1 MGIEGKRAR
10 STAHG
15 KRHGR
20 ITVHILIVALAV
32 AAVSFAARFPRT
44 SSASTV
50 GLSVPAFSLSGLTGT
65 VDSTTANY
73 FATSNANATHDS
85 VAVLTAPSDVA
96 TLRTAG
102 AVSPTAS
109 FSGSVTA
116 AAAVS
121 GQEGAGVT
129 PLADFVDPQQ
139 PFILYTT
146 QPGDSVSAVSAK
158 FGIAQSTL
166 LMNNPE
172 VSDQNLIHN
181 GQQLIIPRKDGI
193 LYKIKPGDTVATIVA
208 QYDNVTA
215 DTVVGYKPNAIGDPN
230 ALPQGVMLLL
240 PGATV
245 KPPPPPP
252 PPPPPIAATPAPASS
267 GGSTGGGGGGSG
279 GSPYPGAN
287 GRFHYPLA
295 HWQGV
300 SDPFGVDPAMNRFHT
315 GIDLDLYSYP
325 HSSVFSACDGVVTTK
340 EYLTYSYGYH
350 VIVDCG
356 DGFSTL
362 YAHLSEIDVNVG
374 QHVSAGTQVG
384 VSGVTGFTTG
394 EHLHFEIRVNGTPV
408 TPQDYLDFGPLEPG
422 A

>member
-32 AAVSFAARFPRT
+32 AAVSFAARFPNS

-65 VDSTTANY
+65 TDSTTANY
-73 FATSNANATHDS
+73 FATSNGNATHDS
-85 VAVLTAPSDVA
+85 VAVLTAPSDVM
-96 TLRTAG
+96 TLRAAG
-102 AVSPTAS
+102 GVSPTAS

-116 AAAVS
+116 AAATS
-121 GQEGAGVT
+121 GQQGAGVK

-146 QPGDSVSAVSAK
+146 QPGDSVSGVSAK
-158 FGIAQSTL
+158 FGIEQSTL
-166 LMNNPE
+166 LMNNTE
-172 VSDQNLIHN
+172 VSDKNLIQN

-193 LYKIKPGDTVATIVA
+193 LYKIKAGDTVATIVG
-208 QYDNVTA
+208 QYDNITA
-215 DTVVGYKPNAIGDPN
+215 DTVVGYKPNAIADPN

-252 PPPPPIAATPAPASS
+252 PPPPPKAAAPNVSS
-267 GGSTGGGGGGSG
+267 GSDGGSG
-279 GSPYPGAN
+279 GTPYPGAN

-315 GIDLDLYSYP
+315 GIDLDLYSYH
-325 HSSVFSACDGVVTTK
+325 HSSVFSACDGVVTTT

-362 YAHLSEIDVNVG
+362 YAHLSEIDVAVG

-408 TPQDYLDFGPLEPG
+408 DPQNYLDFGPLEPG